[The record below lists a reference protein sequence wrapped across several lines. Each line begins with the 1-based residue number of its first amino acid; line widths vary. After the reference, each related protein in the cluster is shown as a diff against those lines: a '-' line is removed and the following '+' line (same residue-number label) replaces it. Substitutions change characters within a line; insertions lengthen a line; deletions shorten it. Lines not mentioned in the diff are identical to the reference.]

1 MALPTIASNRLSLEV
16 LLSALLSVRGLT
28 HQYGDFTA
36 VNNINLD
43 VQAGQCFGLLG
54 PNGAGKSTTMEILE
68 GVLKPTQGE
77 VRYRGLPIDKN
88 FKQEIGIQ
96 FQQTTLPDYLTVEEC
111 LKLFS
116 SFYQSHA
123 LIPHLIELCQLQEIA
138 SQLHYTLS
146 GGQKQ
151 RLLLALSLINDPKL
165 LFLDEPTTGLDPQ
178 ARLHF
183 WQLIRQVKKKGK
195 TIILTTHYM
204 EEAEQ
209 LCDQIVI
216 MDRGEFIA
224 EGSPQALL
232 KENFLPQIVELEG
245 AYTEQ
250 DFAGLPV
257 RVTQCAG
264 QIRVECHSFNDLLPA
279 LQVSPAAPNGIAI
292 RKPHLEDLFLKLTG
306 NELRL

>member
-1 MALPTIASNRLSLEV
+1 MSV
-16 LLSALLSVRGLT
+16 LLSVRGLT
-28 HQYGDFTA
+28 HRYGDFIA

-43 VQAGQCFGLLG
+43 VKAGQCFGLLG
-54 PNGAGKSTTMEILE
+54 PNGAGKSTTLEILE
-68 GVLKPTQGE
+68 GVLKPTRGE

-88 FKQEIGIQ
+88 FKQEVGIQ
-96 FQQTTLPDYLTVEEC
+96 FQSTTLPDYLTVHDC

-116 SFYQSHA
+116 SFYQSHTS
-123 LIPHLIELCQLQEIA
+123 IPHLISLCQLQEVA

-151 RLLLALSLINDPKL
+151 RLLLALSLINDPAL
-165 LFLDEPTTGLDPQ
+165 LFLDEPTTGLDPH

-183 WQLIRQVKKKGK
+183 WQLIKEVKQQGK

-209 LCDQIVI
+209 LCDQIAI
-216 MDRGEFIA
+216 MDRGKFIA
-224 EGSPQALL
+224 EGSPETLL
-232 KENFLPQIVELEG
+232 EENFLPQIVELNG
-245 AYTEQ
+245 VYSEQ
-250 DFAGLPV
+250 DFDGLPV
-257 RVTQCAG
+257 RISQYAG
-264 QIRVECHSFNDLLPA
+264 QTRVECYSFNDLLPA
-279 LQVSPAAPNGIAI
+279 LKVSAGSTQGMAV